1 MKTTLLS
8 ILLFSTGFVYSQNC
22 NNFYITSNQS
32 YSATVNSGANVSSMP
47 ITVNSSL
54 PLTFNWYLNSTP
66 ISNGANYSGATTNQ
80 LTVLGA
86 NYSHDSNSNGFVC
99 YVSNTAG
106 CIDTAYF
113 FIDVCDDI
121 TQQPSNVN
129 ASVNSTTTF
138 TVAHTDPT
146 ATYQWRTDNG
156 TGFQNV
162 TNAGQY
168 SGANTNTL
176 TVSNLSSLN
185 NNQYFYCRISS
196 HCNSAQYSDTVV
208 LMINSTNSIEES
220 DLNLFTVSPNPVQ
233 DELYISSQ
241 KTNKDLSYLIY
252 NSLGEIVRTG
262 KIAGD
267 EEFINCAELKTG
279 MYFLQV
285 GETNSRIKFIKN

>member
-8 ILLFSTGFVYSQNC
+8 ILLFATGFVYSQNC
-22 NNFYITSNQS
+22 NNFYITSNEY
-32 YSATVNSGANVSSMP
+32 YSTSVNSGANVSSMP

-66 ISNGANYSGATTNQ
+66 ISNGVNYSGATTNQ

-86 NYSHDSNSNGFVC
+86 NYAQDANSNFFRC
-99 YVSNTAG
+99 YITNTDG

-113 FIDVCDDI
+113 YIDVCDDI
-121 TQQPSNVN
+121 TLQPTDIIAN
-129 ASVNSTTTF
+129 VNSTATLS
-138 TVAHTDPT
+138 VAHTDPS
-146 ATYQWRTDNG
+146 ATYQWKTDIG

-176 TVSNLSSLN
+176 TVSNLSTLN

-220 DLNLFTVSPNPVQ
+220 ELNLFTVSPNPVQ

-241 KTNKDLSYLIY
+241 KMNKDISYLIY
-252 NSLGEIVRTG
+252 NPLGDIVMTG
-262 KIAGD
+262 KLVVN
-267 EEFINCAELKTG
+267 EEFINCKELKTG
-279 MYFLQV
+279 MYFLQI